1 MVITLSEQFIQL
13 RESNKIAITI
23 FITVKWLLAQR
34 RTTMANQQVQYN
46 IGGMSCSFC
55 AETMNKAYGRTEG
68 VEDVDVSL
76 AHEELLVQYDDEVI
90 SDVEIKDIVR
100 DLGYTIRDPD
110 KEKRFEQQQ
119 EELEEG
125 KRNLL
130 ISGVAS
136 IISLALMGVMVAQ
149 NGWNIFAETEM
160 QWMWYGS
167 LALAL
172 TTMFWPGRYIKE
184 KAYNSLKRGIFNQHV
199 LLEAGAFA
207 GLAGGFL
214 GLFVYPS
221 FPVVHFFTVSTFI
234 TTYHILSEYTSLIVR
249 TRASRAVN
257 DLMDLQPDTARR
269 VSDDGEVEEVP
280 VDELEV
286 GDRVR
291 VKPGENLPIDGEVV
305 EGQSAVDESVATGE
319 SAPVDKQPGDEVI
332 GGSVNETG
340 TLLIEVTATG
350 DDAFLN
356 QVARQIEEARAMKP
370 GIVQLADK
378 VLKYFVPG
386 VLSIAGLAFAFW
398 AIVPAVFPGIGLGTG
413 PQFQTGAYAALA
425 ALVLG
430 YPCALGMATPL
441 ALIRGGGQAAKRGIL
456 MRSGDAFQIFPDVE
470 TIVLDKTGTI
480 TVGEPTVNTVVGVG
494 EHAEHEVLGTA
505 ASAEVFSEHPL
516 AEAVVDHAETHDVNF
531 SDPEAFDSVTG
542 KGVRATVDGDE
553 VIVGKP
559 GWLGDEGIDLAAGE
573 DAIERLQSEGLTT
586 VGVVVDGELIGLVGI
601 GDEIKDDAI
610 ETVDRMKAA
619 DITPMMITGD
629 NERTAQAV
637 ADEVGIEQVMAEVL
651 PDDKR
656 KEISRLQEEHADE
669 DHRVAMVGDGIN
681 DAPALTQADI
691 GLAIGAGTDIAIES
705 ADIVLMGDQL
715 GGVMDAYEIGQTS
728 YKKTKQNLVAAFSF
742 NGIGVAAAV
751 TGLVHPVLAMVA
763 MALSVSVVLANS
775 FAGQL
780 LAGEGI
786 KTDFSVEA
794 GEPGEESTTEAEEP
808 EEAGTEAEE
817 PAVGTTDSGETET
830 TEIGPDRERVT
841 FGVGL
846 GCGNCEQRLA
856 DGLLKHDGVVG
867 VDADAADGSAEI
879 LYDPRRTNPDDLRAA
894 IDDTGYT
901 VQEAPAAAD

>member
-1 MVITLSEQFIQL
+1 MASE
-13 RESNKIAITI
+13 
-23 FITVKWLLAQR
+23 
-34 RTTMANQQVQYN
+34 QVQYN

-55 AETMNKAYGRTEG
+55 AETINKAYGRTDG
-68 VEDVDVSL
+68 VKDVDVSL
-76 AHEELLVQYDDEVI
+76 AHEELLVQYNDTDI
-90 SDVEIKDIVR
+90 SEAEIKDVVR

-125 KRNLL
+125 KRHLL
-130 ISGVAS
+130 ISGTAS
-136 IISLALMGVMVAQ
+136 IISLLLMGVMVAR
-149 NGWNIFAETEM
+149 NGWNIFAETNQ

-172 TTMFWPGRYIKE
+172 ITMFWPGRYIKE

-249 TRASRAVN
+249 TRASRAIN

-269 VSDDGEVEEVP
+269 VTADGEVEDVP
-280 VDELEV
+280 VEDLTV
-286 GDRVR
+286 GNQIR
-291 VKPGENLPIDGEVV
+291 VKPGENVPIDGEVV
-305 EGQSAVDESVATGE
+305 DGASAVDESVATGE
-319 SAPVDKQPGDEVI
+319 SAPIDKAPGNEVI

-370 GIVQLADK
+370 GIVQLADR
-378 VLKYFVPG
+378 VLRYFVPG
-386 VLSIAGLAFAFW
+386 VLSISALAFAFW
-398 AIVPAVFPGIGLGTG
+398 VVVPTIFPGTILGTG

-425 ALVLG
+425 VLVLG

-456 MRSGDAFQIFPDVE
+456 MRSGDAFQVFQDVE

-480 TVGEPTVNTVVGVG
+480 TKGEPAVDTVVGAG
-494 EHAEHEVLGTA
+494 NHAEVNVLRMA

-516 AEAVVDHAETHDVNF
+516 ADAILDYADAHDVEF
-531 SDPEAFDSVTG
+531 ADPEEFDSVTG
-542 KGVRATVDGDE
+542 KGVRVMVNDDN
-553 VIVGKP
+553 VLVGKP
-559 GWLGDEGIDLAAGE
+559 SWLRDEGVDLSAGD
-573 DAIERLQSEGLTT
+573 DAIERLQNDGLTT
-586 VGVVVDGELIGLVGI
+586 VGVITEGELIGLVGI
-601 GDEIKDDAI
+601 GDEIKSDATA
-610 ETVDRMKAA
+610 TVGRMKEAG
-619 DITPMMITGD
+619 ITPVMITGD
-629 NERTAQAV
+629 NERTAKTV
-637 ADEVGIEQVMAEVL
+637 ADEVGIERVMAEVL

-656 KEISRLQEEHADE
+656 EEIRRLQQEAGEQ
-669 DHRVAMVGDGIN
+669 HRVAMVGDGIN
-681 DAPALTQADI
+681 DAPALTQADV

-705 ADIVLMGDQL
+705 ADIVLMGDRL

-728 YKKTKQNLVAAFSF
+728 YKKTKQNLIAAFSF
-742 NGIGVAAAV
+742 NGIGVTAAV

-763 MALSVSVVLANS
+763 MALSVTVVLANS

-780 LAGEGI
+780 LSGGGI
-786 KTDFSVEA
+786 KTDFSVETVA
-794 GEPGEESTTEAEEP
+794 PDEADESEE
-808 EEAGTEAEE
+808 
-817 PAVGTTDSGETET
+817 ETET
-830 TEIGPDRERVT
+830 EEGETTGKKPARDTVTFDVGLNCGGCEDRVRSNLRDRE
-841 FGVGL
+841 GVR
-846 GCGNCEQRLA
+846 EI
-856 DGLLKHDGVVG
+856 
-867 VDADAADGSAEI
+867 DADPDEQWVEI
-879 LYDPRRTNPDDLRAA
+879 EFNPHRITADDLQAA
-894 IDDTGYT
+894 ISDLGYDIT
-901 VQEAPAAAD
+901 PATTPATAD